1 MINSI
6 SLLLVLLL
14 AATSAHAG
22 GLGQI
27 ACGLGPSCGRSGRRL
42 NQADNSSEPYLRL
55 GSINLASI
63 GGQPLLAADALFL
76 SNLFDSLV
84 IRVKVLSI
92 KNTVPSA
99 ALNANLTRDL
109 SPSKNVLSVFFS
121 NDPNASAY
129 TFDDKTGLVS
139 VDPVMNPIMDR
150 AYACHKD
157 LTPFDFCPLLNN
169 NVMLMK
175 VGFLGYLDPLGIL
188 NSSSAA
194 KVIRKAAL
202 RGLIGSVL
210 DVQVGKLPA
219 LDAYFNQTA
228 KSSSRNLMSHP
239 MRDHSSTSTVV
250 IGGLVFPK
258 FPKET
263 HGEITGH
270 VTG

>member
-1 MINSI
+1 MMINSI

-14 AATSAHAG
+14 AATSVHAG
-22 GLGQI
+22 KI
-27 ACGLGPSCGRSGRRL
+27 ACGFGPSCGRSGRRL

-84 IRVKVLSI
+84 IRVKVLSV

-109 SPSKNVLSVFFS
+109 STSKNVLSVFFS

-139 VDPVMNPIMDR
+139 VDPVMNPVMDR

-188 NSSSAA
+188 NSTSAA
-194 KVIRKAAL
+194 NVIRKVAL

-210 DVQVGKLPA
+210 DVQVGKALA
-219 LDAYFNQTA
+219 LDSYFNQTA
-228 KSSSRNLMSHP
+228 KSSSRRLMTHP
-239 MRDHSSTSTVV
+239 MRDQSSTSTVV
-250 IGGLVFPK
+250 IGGFVFPK

-263 HGEITGH
+263 YGEITG
-270 VTG
+270 